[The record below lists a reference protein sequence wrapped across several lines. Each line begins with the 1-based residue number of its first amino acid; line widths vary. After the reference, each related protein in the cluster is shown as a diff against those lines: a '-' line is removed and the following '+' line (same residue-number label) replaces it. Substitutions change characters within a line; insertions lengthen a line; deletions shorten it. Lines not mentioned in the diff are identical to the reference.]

1 MSVMMLGICQRY
13 NMIYICIGMH
23 VVSIIHT

>member
-1 MSVMMLGICQRY
+1 MSVMMLGIYQRY
-13 NMIYICIGMH
+13 NMTYIRIGMH